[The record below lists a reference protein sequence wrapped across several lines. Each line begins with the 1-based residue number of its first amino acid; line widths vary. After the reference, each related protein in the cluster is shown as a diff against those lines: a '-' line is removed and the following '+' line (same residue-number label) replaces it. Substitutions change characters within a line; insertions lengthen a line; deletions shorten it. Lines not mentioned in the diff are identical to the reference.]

1 MEKIVELK
9 NVDSMNYF
17 IDLQF
22 NRIFNFDYKLS
33 LKSNI
38 SSGELKGLTDK
49 YGDNTSESLYIEIK
63 DKNGNRESNNIFV
76 TDSKDYVRFV
86 DNKDKF
92 IKLDNDDGIYV
103 TYKLAK
109 TNGYKIGDEITWH
122 ISENST
128 YYCYSCNPWCC
139 DNL

>member
-38 SSGELKGLTDK
+38 SSDELKDLTDK

-63 DKNGNRESNNIFV
+63 DKDGNRESNNIFV
-76 TDSKDYVRFV
+76 TDSKDYVR
-86 DNKDKF
+86 
-92 IKLDNDDGIYV
+92 L
-103 TYKLAK
+103 
-109 TNGYKIGDEITWH
+109 
-122 ISENST
+122 
-128 YYCYSCNPWCC
+128 CR
-139 DNL
+139 

>member
-17 IDLQF
+17 IDLLF

-38 SSGELKGLTDK
+38 SSDGLKDLTDK

-63 DKNGNRESNNIFV
+63 DKDGNRESN
-76 TDSKDYVRFV
+76 
-86 DNKDKF
+86 
-92 IKLDNDDGIYV
+92 L
-103 TYKLAK
+103 
-109 TNGYKIGDEITWH
+109 
-122 ISENST
+122 
-128 YYCYSCNPWCC
+128 
-139 DNL
+139 